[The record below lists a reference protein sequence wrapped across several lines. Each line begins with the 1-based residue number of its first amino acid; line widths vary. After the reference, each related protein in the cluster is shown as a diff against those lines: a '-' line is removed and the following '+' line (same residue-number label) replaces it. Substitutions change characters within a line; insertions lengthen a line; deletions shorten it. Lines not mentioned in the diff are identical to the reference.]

1 LIARGILWLFPLQ
14 TENKMDIIQKE
25 KGFRISIVDV
35 VFILLLIASSVF
47 IYTYL
52 GDLGYYFLLPLY
64 VGFSFFLFCNVFRL
78 RTKDEMIWTFLFLT
92 IVGVTFNLFPNNWV
106 IFTISSSFLIQAILI
121 VLHVGSEGY
130 RGVGAR

>member
-1 LIARGILWLFPLQ
+1 VNIQIF
-14 TENKMDIIQKE
+14 KVQKE

-106 IFTISSSFLIQAILI
+106 IYTISSSFIIQVVLV

-130 RGVGAR
+130 RGIGAR

>member
-1 LIARGILWLFPLQ
+1 VNIQIF
-14 TENKMDIIQKE
+14 KVQKE
-25 KGFRISIVDV
+25 KGFRINVVDV
-35 VFILLLIASSVF
+35 IFILLLIASSVF
-47 IYTYL
+47 IYSYL

-106 IFTISSSFLIQAILI
+106 LYTISSSFLIQAVLI